1 LTQKEPY
8 FAQKPKEENE
18 KYITK
23 KEGENQTIA
32 N

>member
-8 FAQKPKEENE
+8 FAQKPKKENE
-18 KYITK
+18 KIYR
-23 KEGENQTIA
+23 KERGENQTIA